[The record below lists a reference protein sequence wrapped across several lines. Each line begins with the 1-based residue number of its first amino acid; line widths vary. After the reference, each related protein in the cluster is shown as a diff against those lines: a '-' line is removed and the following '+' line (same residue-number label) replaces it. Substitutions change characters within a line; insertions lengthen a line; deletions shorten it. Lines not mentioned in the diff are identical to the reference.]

1 MRADLSIIRRCFEGV
16 ERRGR
21 NTDIWSCS
29 IIVLCR
35 KEYISGLYHFNVLN
49 EREDQVLF
57 FWLQIHGTVEAYLSE
72 SKLDDK

>member
-21 NTDIWSCS
+21 NIGIWSCS
-29 IIVLCR
+29 IIVLYQ
-35 KEYISGLYHFNVLN
+35 KQYINGLNHFNVLN
-49 EREDQVLF
+49 KPKDQVLF
-57 FWLQIHGTVEAYLSE
+57 FWLQIYGTAEACLSE